1 MHSMSILELL
11 RNPEGKTLEFKRDL
25 SSSLGIV
32 RTLIAFANTAGG
44 TLIVGVEDKT
54 HYIVGV
60 SDPLSQE
67 EKITNFISDLIEP
80 LILPEVEIIP
90 YKQTQILIIHVY
102 PSPVRPHFLKTK
114 GLENGTFVRVG
125 SSNRQADPTLIQE
138 MKRFTR
144 NQPYDEQPILKLNT
158 DAIDFETASSVFA
171 PFKKLKKDDLKT
183 LRLIVE
189 HQGKYVP
196 TIAGILLFGKNREK
210 HFPDAW
216 IQAGRFFGIDKSKI
230 TDSIEIHDYP
240 VVAIESALAFVQK
253 HATLSLEID
262 AAKRTETW
270 NIPLKAVREAIINAV
285 THADYAQTGSPIRL
299 SIFQDRLEIEN
310 PGLLPFGLTIEE
322 ISLGVSKLRNRV
334 IGRIFN
340 ELKLIEQWG
349 SGIQRIL
356 STCEENG
363 LAKPKFEEIGTH
375 FRVTIY
381 IEKSRTLQLDEH
393 DQAILNLL
401 QGSNGMSTHDIANK
415 IKLSTRAIRPRLAS
429 LVERGCIIQVS
440 SGPHDPSKRFF
451 IK

>member
-1 MHSMSILELL
+1 MSIIELL
-11 RNPEGKTLEFKRDL
+11 KKPEGKTLEFKRDL

-44 TLIVGVEDKT
+44 TLIIGVEDKT
-54 HYIVGV
+54 HYIIGV

-80 LILPEVEIIP
+80 LILPEIEILP
-90 YKQTQILIIHVY
+90 YKQTQILIIRVY
-102 PSPVRPHFLKTK
+102 PSPIRPHFLKTK

-138 MKRFTR
+138 MKRFTS
-144 NQPYDEQPILKLNT
+144 NQPYDEQPLLQLHS
-158 DAIDFETASSVFA
+158 DAIDFETASRFFA
-171 PFKKLKKDDLKT
+171 PFRNLKTDDLKT
-183 LRLIVE
+183 LRLVVE
-189 HQGKYVP
+189 HQAKLVP
-196 TIAGILLFGKNREK
+196 TVAGILLFGKNREEY
-210 HFPDAW
+210 FPDAW
-216 IQAGRFFGIDKSKI
+216 IQAGRFFGTDKSKI
-230 TDSIEIHDYP
+230 TDSVEIHSYP
-240 VVAIESALAFVQK
+240 VVAIEYALEFVQK

-262 AAKRTETW
+262 AAKRTESW

-285 THADYAQTGSPIRL
+285 THADYSQTGSPIRL

-349 SGIQRIL
+349 SGIQRII
-356 STCEENG
+356 SACEENG

-381 IEKSRTLQLDEH
+381 IEKKRDLQLDDH
-393 DQAILNLL
+393 DQAILHLL
-401 QGSNGMSTHDIANK
+401 QRSKGMSTHDISNK
-415 IKLSTRAIRPRLAS
+415 IKLSTRAIRTRLAS
-429 LVERGCIIQVS
+429 LIERGFIIQVS

-451 IK
+451 IRQP